1 MSYKVYLTCN
11 NTKKGEHLK
20 NKNKEKEKSDNIKMF
35 TRVIKIDIKMLYPLV
50 LSTEPLTEVLRDKTG
65 GGGRGQRE
73 RENASL
79 VKVL

>member
-1 MSYKVYLTCN
+1 M
-11 NTKKGEHLK
+11 EHLK
-20 NKNKEKEKSDNIKMF
+20 NKNKEKRKKCDNINMF

-50 LSTEPLTEVLRDKTG
+50 LSTEPLTEVLRHKTG
-65 GGGRGQRE
+65 GGGGQRE